1 MELQIRSVKSEDAL
15 SIARLSD
22 QLGYRSNPKSITNR
36 IERILKDSNHTVF
49 VAVLNQQIVGWIH
62 GFYVLKI
69 ESEPFMEIGGL
80 IVDDQFRKMGIGK
93 KLVQQIV
100 IWSSNNG
107 ISKLRVRCNIIRLES
122 HKFYETIGFK
132 LNKEQKVFDR
142 FID

>member
-1 MELQIRSVKSEDAL
+1 MEFQIRPVKSEDAL
-15 SIARLSD
+15 AITRLSD
-22 QLGYRSNPKSITNR
+22 QLGYRSPQKSIATR
-36 IERILKDSNHTVF
+36 IELILKDPNHQVF

-100 IWSSNNG
+100 IWSNHNG
-107 ISKLRVRCNIIRLES
+107 ISKLRVRCNVIRLES
-122 HKFYETIGFK
+122 HKFYETIGFE

-142 FID
+142 FLG